1 MTDSFIHLQNL
12 TKTFPNTSAPA
23 VDDLDLKV
31 RKGEIVML
39 VGPSGCGKTTTMKM
53 INRLVEP
60 TSGKIIIDGQ
70 DVTDADPTE
79 LRRSIGYVIQQ
90 GGLFPHWRVGDNVAA
105 VLKLLKWPTAKIP
118 ARVDEMLELVGLDPS
133 LYRDRYPKQLSGGQ
147 RQRVGVARALAADP
161 MIMLLDEPFGAVD
174 PIAREKLQD
183 EFLRLQ
189 QDICKTI
196 VFVTHDLSEAIKM
209 GDRIAIVRERSAVA
223 QFDTPA
229 HILANP
235 ANDFVRDFLG
245 DNAETRALSLV
256 HVRPEMLTDLPTV
269 TAQTGQ
275 EVSSAAGGAPTVV
288 LTEGRPVGWLLA
300 DGGTPRFVPTAPL
313 TLGAGSYLSDALG
326 QMMRTGAPAAIVADA
341 DGRLAGCVEFASITR
356 AVAAS
361 SGLVSAAGAPLTA
374 EAVGHV
380 DRRH

>member
-12 TKTFPNTSAPA
+12 TKTFPNTSDPA
-23 VDDLDLKV
+23 VDNLDLKV
-31 RKGEIVML
+31 RKGEIVL
-39 VGPSGCGKTTTMKM
+39 LLGPSGCGKTTTMKM

-60 TSGKIIIDGQ
+60 SSGKIIIDGQ

-90 GGLFPHWRVGDNVAA
+90 GGLFPHWRVGDNVAV
-105 VLKLLKWPTAKIP
+105 VLKLLKWPAGKIP
-118 ARVDEMLELVGLDPS
+118 GRVDEMLELVGLDPS
-133 LYRDRYPKQLSGGQ
+133 LYRDRYPNELSGGQ

-174 PIAREKLQD
+174 PIVREMLQD

-189 QDICKTI
+189 HDIGKTI

-209 GDRIAIVRERSAVA
+209 GDRIAIVGKRSAVA

-229 HILANP
+229 NILANP

-256 HVRPEMLTDLPTV
+256 HVAPEMLTDLPTV
-269 TAQTGQ
+269 TAQAGEEAGSATGD
-275 EVSSAAGGAPTVV
+275 APTVV

-313 TLGAGSYLSDALG
+313 PSGTGSSLSDALG
-326 QMMRTGAPAAIVADA
+326 QMMRSGAPAAIVAGP
-341 DGRLAGCVEFASITR
+341 DGLLAGCVEFASITR
-356 AVAAS
+356 AVATTSDLAS
-361 SGLVSAAGAPLTA
+361 TAGADSTA

-380 DRRH
+380 DRSH